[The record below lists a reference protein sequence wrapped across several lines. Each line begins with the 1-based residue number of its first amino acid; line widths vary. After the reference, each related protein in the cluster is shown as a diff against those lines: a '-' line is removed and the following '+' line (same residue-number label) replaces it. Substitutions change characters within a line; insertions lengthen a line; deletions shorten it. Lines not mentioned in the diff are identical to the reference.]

1 MAGISKNISLV
12 SGLTVLSRLLGLL
25 RDVLFFTCFG
35 VSLIGDAFILAFTIP
50 NVFRRMLGEGT
61 LSSAFIPVYTEKI
74 KDGHWE
80 KAQQILNQ
88 VLSRLMLFLLTLSI
102 VLCFL
107 SWITSSYGWLESL
120 KWSNGLFLNSFIFPY
135 VFLIC
140 VSAIM
145 VGALNSHGKFFAG
158 AFSPIIL
165 NISMIGSLALFYF
178 VFSQR
183 ELDLA
188 LALCYAVILGGVLQ
202 MAWPWVQLKMGFSWK
217 WKIDFSSSPGLSRIK
232 SLFVVGFFG
241 AAVGQINIMVSR
253 FLAYSLEDEGSLS
266 YLFLSARLIELPLG
280 VFAISIST
288 VFFPELSRAF
298 SSGKSLEYRNCFC
311 RGFRLTLAITLPAAI
326 GLALLANSILKVFF
340 QWGEFGAND
349 VDVAS
354 QVLFI
359 SCFAL
364 PFYALAAY
372 MVKAF
377 HAQKEMKIPLHAAV
391 ISFAVN
397 LILSLV
403 LMKDFGMFGLAWAN
417 VFSAFVQTIYLAVKL
432 DFFDLKSLF
441 LNSVFS
447 FPCII
452 ISSLSMFFTLWFL
465 KQEVF
470 FGIAKF
476 SGIAELLFMIPLGV
490 VVYGITLSILGFPEC
505 DKIRERISAW
515 TFKKK

>member
-1 MAGISKNISLV
+1 MTSISKNISLV

-50 NVFRRMLGEGT
+50 NLFRRMLGEGT
-61 LSSAFIPVYTEKI
+61 LSSAFIPVYSEKI
-74 KDGHWE
+74 KNGLLNNAH
-80 KAQQILNQ
+80 QILNQ
-88 VLSRLMLFLLTLSI
+88 VLSRLMFFLITLTIVICLF
-102 VLCFL
+102 
-107 SWITSSYGWLESL
+107 SWSASSNGWLGSL
-120 KWSNGLFLNSFIFPY
+120 KWNNGLFLNSFIFPY

-165 NISMIGSLALFYF
+165 NISMIGCLALFYF
-178 VFSQR
+178 FFSWR

-188 LALCYAVILGGVLQ
+188 LALCFAVLLGGFFQLV
-202 MAWPWVQLKMGFSWK
+202 WPWIQLKMGCSWK
-217 WKIDFSSSPGLSRIK
+217 WKVDFSSSSGLNRIK
-232 SLFVVGFFG
+232 SLFVVGFLG

-298 SSGKSLEYRNCFC
+298 SSGKSLEYRNCFS

-326 GLALLANSILKVFF
+326 GLALLANSILSVFF
-340 QWGEFGAND
+340 QWGEFGASD
-349 VDVAS
+349 VEVAS
-354 QVLFI
+354 QVLLI

-364 PFYALAAY
+364 PFYALGAY

-377 HAQKEMKIPLHAAV
+377 HAQKEMGVPLIAAM
-391 ISFAVN
+391 ISFGVN
-397 LILSLV
+397 LTLSLV
-403 LMKDFGMFGLAWAN
+403 LMQYFGMYGLAWAN
-417 VFSAFVQTIYLAVKL
+417 VISACIQTIYLAMKL
-432 DFFDLKSLF
+432 NFFGIKSLL
-441 LNSVFS
+441 LNAGFS
-447 FPCII
+447 FPSII
-452 ISSLSMFFTLWFL
+452 ISSTAMFCALWSFN
-465 KQEVF
+465 QQDF
-470 FGIAKF
+470 WGIEKF
-476 SGIAELLFMIPLGV
+476 SGVIELLIMISLGII
-490 VVYGITLSILGFPEC
+490 VYGISLAFLGFPELK
-505 DKIRERISAW
+505 KIRNRLAPW
-515 TFKKK
+515 TFRKK